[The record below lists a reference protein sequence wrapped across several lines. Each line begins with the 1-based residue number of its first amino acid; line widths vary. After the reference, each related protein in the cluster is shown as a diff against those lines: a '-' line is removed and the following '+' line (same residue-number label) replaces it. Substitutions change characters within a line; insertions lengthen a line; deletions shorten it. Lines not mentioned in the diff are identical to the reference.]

1 MEIEMSQSTRY
12 RLRTATTPVR
22 LLACG
27 AFVLLAACS
36 GDDQAA
42 SPAAVPITVPGS
54 ASQVETGVG
63 DASVIAVAIQTSQIP
78 AGVAAEYGIEQRDDL
93 VMLRVSPRQGE
104 IGSISTAPTEVR
116 ATVTDLRGETRSLE
130 LEERVVA
137 GLVDHVGTVQVTLP
151 ETLRFNVTAVSQ
163 QGETETLEFSR
174 EFRAR

>member
-1 MEIEMSQSTRY
+1 MSQSTRS
-12 RLRTATTPVR
+12 RLRTATTSLR

-27 AFVLLAACS
+27 AVVLLVACS
-36 GDDQAA
+36 GEDQAA

-54 ASQVETGVG
+54 ASQVETDVG
-63 DASVIAVAIQTSQIP
+63 DASVTAVAIQTSQIH
-78 AGVAAEYGIEQRDDL
+78 AGVAAEHGIEQRDDL

-104 IGSISTAPTEVR
+104 IGSISSAPTEVS
-116 ATVTDLRGETRSLE
+116 ATVTDLRGATRALE
-130 LEERVVA
+130 LDERMVA

-163 QGETETLEFSR
+163 SGETETLEFSR